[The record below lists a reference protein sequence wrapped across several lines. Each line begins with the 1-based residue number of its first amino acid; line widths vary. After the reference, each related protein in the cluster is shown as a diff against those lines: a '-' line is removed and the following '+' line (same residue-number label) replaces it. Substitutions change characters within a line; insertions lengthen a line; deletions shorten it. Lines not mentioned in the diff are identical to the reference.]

1 MTSKRRSAGASTGLD
16 EFVIPPHEFTPIRL
30 ENVAYALLGRYPES
44 DKDFNALGSR
54 LAKAIKRRKAY
65 DGYYVRSVWNGN
77 NPFTFPLRTAV
88 DNLMAELL
96 AEPPPDEEY
105 RRVEV
110 LVPRNV
116 HLPDGTVILRNA
128 VTCICGKSFVP
139 TIWNQINHTRACAFM
154 RLRMG
159 AGTNSKT

>member
-1 MTSKRRSAGASTGLD
+1 MVSKRRSAGASTGLD
-16 EFVIPPHEFTPIRL
+16 ETVIPSYELTPISL
-30 ENVAYALLGRYPES
+30 ENVAYGLLGRYPES
-44 DKDFNALGSR
+44 NKDFDALGTR

-65 DGYYVRSVWNGN
+65 DGYYVRSVWNGD
-77 NPFTFPLRTAV
+77 NPMTGPLGKAV

-96 AEPPPDEEY
+96 AEPPNEEY
-105 RRVEV
+105 RVVEV
-110 LVPRNV
+110 LVPRDV
-116 HLPDGTVILRNA
+116 HLPDGTVILRDA

-159 AGTNSKT
+159 TRTNSGT